1 MKIILSENII
11 KKTSLFFI
19 LEKSIMVGDN
29 VIKKLNKI
37 NTPLSKKIISFLTS
51 DNIKDNANVEKVE
64 YNKKDGQL
72 FTIEYTDRNGNVK
85 ERKIKIKNLLSYL
98 GGNLDNVK
106 DYEIEDIILHL
117 KDSSEEQEY
126 IKIVDGEE
134 LRKAFHCDSYDGETG
149 SCMRYES
156 NQKYFDVLV
165 DNPEQV
171 KMMIYYNPEN
181 NKIRAR
187 ALLFFQDS
195 GEVFMEKIYSTSKE
209 YITPLINFADS
220 KGYMT
225 EPTDIVTL
233 ENDGEYEYYPFM
245 DTFKYYSPDTG
256 ILSHTDGEIY
266 MDDDLGQPQ
275 DSRIYSDYYGGH
287 INLDSAIYVD
297 SVKSYVHD
305 YDAVYDKYNDTHI
318 LIDDGIYVTKGGYK
332 GKTVHKT
339 DVVEDYDSDIIVS
352 AESIIIE
359 KGDYKD
365 DYAHVDEIVEDYE
378 NNIILRDEAIE
389 IDEGEH
395 KGRYAHVNEIVED
408 WDEAYILKVEARL
421 LVGGNYDGE
430 YIHKDVNT
438 EMETREYTHEKI
450 EIEDIHSIFL

>member
-29 VIKKLNKI
+29 IIKKLNKI

-51 DNIKDNANVEKVE
+51 DYIKDDANVEKVE

-85 ERKIKIKNLLSYL
+85 ERKIKIKKLLSYL

-106 DYEIEDIILHL
+106 DYEIEEIILNL

-149 SCMRYES
+149 SCMRYDS
-156 NQKYFDVLV
+156 SQKYFDILV

-171 KMMIYYNPEN
+171 KMAIYYNPEN

-187 ALLFFQDS
+187 ALLFFQDN
-195 GEVFMEKIYSTSKE
+195 GEVFMEKIYSTSNE
-209 YITPLINFADS
+209 YKTPLINFADS
-220 KGYMT
+220 KGYIT

-233 ENDGEYEYYPFM
+233 ENDGEYDYYPYM
-245 DTFKYYSPDTG
+245 DTFTYYSPDDG
-256 ILSHTDGEIY
+256 VLSHTDGEIY
-266 MDDDLGQPQ
+266 MDDTSGQPQ
-275 DSRIYSDYYGGH
+275 NSRVYSEYHGEH
-287 INLDSAIYVD
+287 IELDSAIYVD
-297 SVKSYVHD
+297 SVNSYVSD
-305 YDAVYDKYNDTHI
+305 YDVVYDEYNDEYI
-318 LIDDGIYVTKGGYK
+318 LQDDGIYVTKGGYE

-339 DVVEDYDSDIIVS
+339 DAVEDYDGDIIVS
-352 AESIIIE
+352 DESIIIE
-359 KGDYKD
+359 KGHYKG
-365 DYAHVDEIVEDYE
+365 DYALVDEIVEDYE
-378 NNIILRDEAIE
+378 NNNILRDEAIE

-395 KGRYAHVNEIVED
+395 SGHYAHEDEVVED
-408 WDEAYILKVEARL
+408 WDGSYILKVEARMI
-421 LVGGNYDGE
+421 VGGNYDGE